1 MLAVI
6 LAGHENSTL
15 TNNELAG
22 LANKLETRASLHLYE
37 RVMRKITVSE
47 NSKSLKIYD
56 RGERKMINGTYSII
70 LPKENE
76 IQPVIG
82 LLLGL
87 QSGNSER
94 QFCFKEKKLQI
105 KPQERE
111 ISAIHEYL
119 TSMSLLLKCRQG

>member
-1 MLAVI
+1 
-6 LAGHENSTL
+6 
-15 TNNELAG
+15 
-22 LANKLETRASLHLYE
+22 
-37 RVMRKITVSE
+37 
-47 NSKSLKIYD
+47 
-56 RGERKMINGTYSII
+56 MINGTYSII